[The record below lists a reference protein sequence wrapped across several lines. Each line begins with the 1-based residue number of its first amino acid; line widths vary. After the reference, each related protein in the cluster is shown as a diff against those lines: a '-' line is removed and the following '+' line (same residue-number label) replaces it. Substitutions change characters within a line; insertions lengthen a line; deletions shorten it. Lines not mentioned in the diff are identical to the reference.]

1 MLRADP
7 IDFSPALLRIQEKPP
22 APLAGWM
29 LRLLIGLLAGVALWA
44 VFGRLDIVAVAD
56 GKLVPSSY
64 LKIVQPAEQG
74 IVKEILVREGEKVA
88 EGQVLIRMDA
98 ALAQADLRSLAADV
112 QTRGLALRR
121 IDAQLAGRPNAPGSV
136 MQGSA
141 TPGLVAPD
149 AVAPGTATPGSATP
163 RPSAAGAQTSQ
174 PFARQPGDSPAH
186 YAQALAQY
194 EANVRAYENALAQE
208 RSLLH
213 KARHDL
219 AAAEST
225 KAKLEQVLPHYV
237 EQERAFAKLQKDG
250 FAGRV
255 MATDK
260 ARERI
265 EKEQDLRTQEFVI
278 RSSRAVIAQSEA
290 KIAQIT
296 ADYRRALQAERV
308 ETAMQLERASQE
320 LAKHE
325 HRRGLLELRAPQA
338 GIVKDL
344 ATYTAGTVVAPGT
357 ILMTLVPEGDK
368 LVAEVWVS
376 NQDVG
381 FVRMG
386 QDVKVKLA
394 AFQFQKYGM
403 VDGKVLHIN
412 ADATEAPSPNT
423 RSDALAGR
431 DRPMGPLAFRALVEL
446 GAQELRTDAARYAL
460 APGMQV
466 SSEIHLGTRSILE
479 YVLSPVQKAW
489 HEAARER

>member
-1 MLRADP
+1 MPWR
-7 IDFSPALLRIQEKPP
+7 R
-22 APLAGWM
+22 
-29 LRLLIGLLAGVALWA
+29 
-44 VFGRLDIVAVAD
+44 
-56 GKLVPSSY
+56 
-64 LKIVQPAEQG
+64 G
-74 IVKEILVREGEKVA
+74 IVKEILVKEGEKVG

-98 ALAQADLRSLAADV
+98 VMTQADVKSLQADF
-112 QTRGLALRR
+112 QTKRLGLRR
-121 IDAQLAGRPNAPGSV
+121 IDAQLAGRP
-136 MQGSA
+136 
-141 TPGLVAPD
+141 L
-149 AVAPGTATPGSATP
+149 
-163 RPSAAGAQTSQ
+163 
-174 PFARQPGDSPAH
+174 ARDKEDSPAH
-186 YAQALAQY
+186 FAQAQAQM

-208 RSLLH
+208 RSLLE
-213 KARHDL
+213 KARSDL

-225 KAKLEQVLPHYV
+225 KSKLEQVLPHYV
-237 EQERAFAKLQKDG
+237 EQERAFEKLQKDG

-278 RSSRAVIAQSEA
+278 RSSRALIAQSEA

-296 ADYRRALQAERV
+296 ADYRRQLQTERV
-308 ETAMQLERASQE
+308 ETANQLEKAIQE

-325 HRRGLLELRAPQA
+325 HRRGLLELKAPQA
-338 GIVKDL
+338 GIVKEL
-344 ATYTAGTVVAPGT
+344 ATHTAGTVAAPGT
-357 ILMTLVPEGDK
+357 ILMTIVPEGDK

-381 FVRMG
+381 FVREG
-386 QDVKVKLA
+386 QGVKVKLA

-403 VDGKVLHIN
+403 VEGKVVHIN

-423 RSDALAGR
+423 RSDALSGR

-446 GAQELRTDAARYAL
+446 DAQELLAGASRYAL

>member
-1 MLRADP
+1 MPPANP
-7 IDFSPALLRIQEKPP
+7 VDFQPALLRIQDKPP

-29 LRLLIGLLAGVALWA
+29 LRLLIGLLAGIALWA
-44 VFGRLDIVAVAD
+44 VFGQLDIVAVAD

-74 IVKEILVREGEKVA
+74 IVKEILVREGDKVR

-98 ALAQADLRSLAADV
+98 ALAQADERALQSDF
-112 QTRGLALRR
+112 QTKQVALRR
-121 IDAQLAGRPNAPGSV
+121 IDAQLGGKPLTRAK
-136 MQGSA
+136 
-141 TPGLVAPD
+141 D
-149 AVAPGTATPGSATP
+149 
-163 RPSAAGAQTSQ
+163 
-174 PFARQPGDSPAH
+174 DSPEH
-186 YAQALAQY
+186 FAQAEAQY
-194 EANVRAYENALAQE
+194 AANLRAYENALAQE
-208 RSLLH
+208 RSLLE
-213 KARHDL
+213 KARNDL
-219 AAAEST
+219 AAAQGT
-225 KAKLEQVLPHYV
+225 KAKLEQVLPHYI
-237 EQERAFAKLQKDG
+237 EQEKAFEKLNRDG

-255 MATDK
+255 MANDK

-278 RSSRAVIAQSEA
+278 RSSAALIAQSEA

-296 ADYRRALQAERV
+296 ADYRRQLQAERV
-308 ETAMQLERASQE
+308 ETANQLERARQE
-320 LAKHE
+320 LAKLE
-325 HRRGLLELRAPQA
+325 HRQGLLELRAPQE

-381 FVRMG
+381 FVRRG

-403 VDGKVLHIN
+403 VEGRVLHIN
-412 ADATEAPSPNT
+412 ADATEAPSANT

-446 GAQELRTDAARYAL
+446 KTQELAADAARHAL

>member
-1 MLRADP
+1 MATANPAD
-7 IDFSPALLRIQEKPP
+7 FQPALLRIQDKPP

-29 LRLLIGLLAGVALWA
+29 LRLLIGLLSGIALWA
-44 VFGRLDIVAVAD
+44 VFGKLDIVAVAD

-64 LKIVQPAEQG
+64 LKIVQPSEQG

-98 ALAQADLRSLAADV
+98 ALAQADLKSLTADV
-112 QTRGLALRR
+112 QTRRLALRR
-121 IDAQLAGRPNAPGSV
+121 IEAQLAGG
-136 MQGSA
+136 
-141 TPGLVAPD
+141 TVARAAANSP
-149 AVAPGTATPGSATP
+149 AQLERAFP
-163 RPSAAGAQTSQ
+163 RKSD
-174 PFARQPGDSPAH
+174 DSPAH
-186 YAQALAQY
+186 YAQARAQY
-194 EANVRAYENALAQE
+194 EANLLAYENALAQE
-208 RSLLH
+208 QSLLE
-213 KARHDL
+213 KARNDL

-225 KAKLEQVLPHYV
+225 KAKLEQVLPHYL
-237 EQERAFAKLQKDG
+237 EQERAFQQLQKDG

-290 KIAQIT
+290 KSAQIT
-296 ADYRRALQAERV
+296 ADYRRQLQAERV

-357 ILMTLVPEGDK
+357 ILMTLVPEGDR

-381 FVRMG
+381 FVRKG

-403 VDGKVLHIN
+403 VEGRVLHIN

-446 GAQELRTDAARYAL
+446 KAQELVADAARYAL

>member
-1 MLRADP
+1 MPGANP
-7 IDFSPALLRIQEKPP
+7 VDFSPALLRIQDKPP
-22 APLAGWM
+22 APLTGWM
-29 LRLLIGLLAGVALWA
+29 LRLLVALLAGVLLWA
-44 VFGRLDIVAVAD
+44 VFGQLDIVAVAE

-74 IVKEILVREGEKVA
+74 IVKEILVREGEKVK

-98 ALAQADLRSLAADV
+98 VMTQADVKSLQAEFE
-112 QTRGLALRR
+112 TRRFALRR
-121 IDAQLAGRPNAPGSV
+121 IDAQLAGKA
-136 MQGSA
+136 
-141 TPGLVAPD
+141 L
-149 AVAPGTATPGSATP
+149 P
-163 RPSAAGAQTSQ
+163 RE
-174 PFARQPGDSPAH
+174 RGDSVE
-186 YAQALAQY
+186 YLAQAEAQFT
-194 EANVRAYENALAQE
+194 ANLRAYENALAQE
-208 RSLLH
+208 RSLLQ
-213 KARHDL
+213 KSRHDL
-219 AAAEST
+219 AAAQST
-225 KAKLEQVLPHYV
+225 KAKLEQVLPHYI
-237 EQERAFAKLQKDG
+237 EQEKAFEKLKRDG

-265 EKEQDLRTQEFVI
+265 EKEQDLRTQESVI
-278 RSSRAVIAQSEA
+278 RSNEALIAQSEA
-290 KIAQIT
+290 KIAQIS
-296 ADYRRALQAERV
+296 ADYRRQLQAERAEV
-308 ETAMQLERASQE
+308 SNQLEKARQE

-325 HRRGLLELRAPQA
+325 HRQGLLELKAPQA

-344 ATYTAGTVVAPGT
+344 ATYTAGTVAAPGT

-381 FVRMG
+381 FVHTG

-403 VDGKVLHIN
+403 VQGKVTHIN
-412 ADATEAPSPNT
+412 ADATEAPSPNM
-423 RSDALAGR
+423 RSDALSGR
-431 DRPMGPLAFRALVEL
+431 DRPMGPLAFRALIEL
-446 GAQELRTDAARYAL
+446 QAQELVADASRYPL

-489 HEAARER
+489 HEAGRER

>member
-1 MLRADP
+1 V
-7 IDFSPALLRIQEKPP
+7 
-22 APLAGWM
+22 
-29 LRLLIGLLAGVALWA
+29 GVLLWA
-44 VFGRLDIVAVAD
+44 VFGQLDIVAVAE

-64 LKIVQPAEQG
+64 LKIVQPSEQG
-74 IVKEILVREGEKVA
+74 IVKEILVKEGEKVG

-98 ALAQADLRSLAADV
+98 VMTQADVKSLQADF
-112 QTRGLALRR
+112 QTKRLGLRR
-121 IDAQLAGRPNAPGSV
+121 IDAQLAGRP
-136 MQGSA
+136 
-141 TPGLVAPD
+141 L
-149 AVAPGTATPGSATP
+149 
-163 RPSAAGAQTSQ
+163 
-174 PFARQPGDSPAH
+174 ARDKEDSPAH
-186 YAQALAQY
+186 FAQAQAQM
-194 EANVRAYENALAQE
+194 EANVRAYENALTQE
-208 RSLLH
+208 RSLLE
-213 KARHDL
+213 KARSDL

-225 KAKLEQVLPHYV
+225 KSKLEQVLPHYV
-237 EQERAFAKLQKDG
+237 EQERAFEKLQKDG

-278 RSSRAVIAQSEA
+278 RSSRALIAQSEA

-296 ADYRRALQAERV
+296 ADYRRQLQTERV
-308 ETAMQLERASQE
+308 ETANQLEKAIQE

-325 HRRGLLELRAPQA
+325 HRRGLLELKAPQA
-338 GIVKDL
+338 GIVKEL
-344 ATYTAGTVVAPGT
+344 ATHTAGTVAAPGT
-357 ILMTLVPEGDK
+357 ILMTIVPEGDK

-381 FVRMG
+381 FVREG
-386 QDVKVKLA
+386 QGVKVKLA

-403 VDGKVLHIN
+403 VEGKVVHIN

-423 RSDALAGR
+423 RSDALSGR

-446 GAQELRTDAARYAL
+446 DAQELLAGASRYAL